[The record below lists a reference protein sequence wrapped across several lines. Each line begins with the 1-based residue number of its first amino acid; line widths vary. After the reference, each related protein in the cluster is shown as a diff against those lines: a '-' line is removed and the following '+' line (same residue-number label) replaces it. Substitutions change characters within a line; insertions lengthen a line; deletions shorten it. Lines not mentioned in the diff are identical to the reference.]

1 MQAYLGSKNPHANN
15 DLNAERR
22 MASVL
27 RHRDCHQAESLIN
40 TLDDH
45 QVPRTLKINNN
56 VTLLQNQRSQAHMR
70 LVECEEEF
78 PLAEQLCEI
87 ALRQFQVRGI
97 VCPRRQK

>member
-1 MQAYLGSKNPHANN
+1 
-15 DLNAERR
+15 

-56 VTLLQNQRSQAHMR
+56 VTLLQSQRSQAHMR

-87 ALRQFQVRGI
+87 ALRHVPGLRHSLFEKTEIKSVI
-97 VCPRRQK
+97 AYFEV